1 MERKRYDPDEK
12 VGLEMEPEDALEA
25 ILGGA
30 GTADEDWEMDS
41 GESETEA

>member
-1 MERKRYDPDEK
+1 MAKKYDPDE
-12 VGLEMEPEDALEA
+12 VFALNIEPEEALE
-25 ILGGA
+25 ILLDGA

>member
-1 MERKRYDPDEK
+1 MTKKRYDPDEK

-30 GTADEDWEMDS
+30 GTEDEDWEMDTE
-41 GESETEA
+41 GSEQDN